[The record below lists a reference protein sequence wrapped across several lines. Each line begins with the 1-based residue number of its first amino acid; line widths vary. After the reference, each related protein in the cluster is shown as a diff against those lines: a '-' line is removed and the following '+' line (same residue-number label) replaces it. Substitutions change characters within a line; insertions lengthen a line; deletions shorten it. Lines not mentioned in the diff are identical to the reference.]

1 MDKIDKA
8 FQVMQAY
15 FKKNADPKIVEK
27 YSRFFRE
34 GYDPYGVDPHKLA
47 PQVEEW
53 YEQLEP
59 EFKKSDFKKLFVKLM
74 EAGREECFSV
84 VIIFLRSMEKYYSPA
99 LFKNIKTWVG
109 KYFTNWAQ
117 VDSLCARTISGMIL
131 NDVVS
136 YDDLL
141 EWHTHKSKW
150 VRRCVPVGTVY
161 GFYKQKDIKPVKK
174 VAEAL
179 INDPVREVGQ
189 GVGWMLR
196 DTWKVYPNQIEKLLL
211 KHVKTGNRTAYQYAC
226 EKMDKEYRKKFRRPK
241 PPKSA

>member
-1 MDKIDKA
+1 MDKIDRA
-8 FQVMQAY
+8 YRMMQTY
-15 FKKNADPKIVEK
+15 FKENANPKIIEK

-34 GYDPYGVDPHKLA
+34 GYDPFGVDPHKLS
-47 PQVEEW
+47 PQIEVW
-53 YEQLEP
+53 YSGLEP
-59 EFKKSDFKKLFVKLM
+59 DFKISDFKKLFTKLM
-74 EAGREECFSV
+74 DHGKDEDLAV
-84 VIIFLRSMEKYYSPA
+84 VINFLRLMKKYHSPT
-99 LFKNIKTWVG
+99 LFKNIKSYVS

-117 VDSLCARTISGMIL
+117 VDSLCARTISEMIL

-141 EWHTHKSKW
+141 AWQSDESKW

-179 INDPVREVGQ
+179 ISDPVREVGQ

-196 DTWKVYPNQIEKLLL
+196 DAWKVYPDQIEKLLL
-211 KHVKTGNRTAYQYAC
+211 NHVKTGNRTAYQYAC

-241 PPKSA
+241 RQ

>member
-8 FQVMQAY
+8 YRIMQAY
-15 FKKNADPKIVEK
+15 FKENADPKITEK

-34 GYDPYGVDPHKLA
+34 GYHPYGVDPHKLS
-47 PQVEEW
+47 PQTEVW
-53 YEQLEP
+53 YNELEAD
-59 EFKKSDFKKLFVKLM
+59 FKLSDFKKLFTKLM
-74 EAGREECFSV
+74 DRGKDEDISV
-84 VIIFLRSMEKYYSPA
+84 VISFLRQMKKYHSPA
-99 LFKNIKTWVG
+99 LFKNIKSYVG
-109 KYFTNWAQ
+109 RFFTNWAQ
-117 VDSLCARTISGMIL
+117 VDSLCARTISEMIL
-131 NDVVS
+131 NDVIA

-141 EWHTHKSKW
+141 AWHTDRSKW
-150 VRRCVPVGTVY
+150 VRRCVPVGTIC

-174 VAEAL
+174 AADAL

-196 DTWKVYPNQIEKLLL
+196 DAWKVYPEQIEKLLL

-241 PPKSA
+241 N